1 MTRGGINSNMSK
13 RKLSNLARRQASLA
27 RVQGGV
33 SSWVRDQFV
42 RMVRL
47 NQGLVGMSVGR

>member
-1 MTRGGINSNMSK
+1 MTRDGIKAGMSK

-27 RVQGGV
+27 RVQGNI

-47 NQGLVGMSVGR
+47 NQGLVSMSVVR